1 MPQDKPDLTT
11 LGSRTVYE
19 NRWMRVQEDRIRRRD
34 GSDGIY
40 GVVVKPDF
48 VIVAPIENGIVHL
61 VQQYRYP
68 IKQRQWEFPQGGWE
82 DKPDAPPELVAR
94 GELEEET
101 GLVAERMR
109 QVGHLF
115 PLYGTTTQSYRIFL
129 ATGLT
134 PGERRPDAEE
144 QDLVTAAFPL
154 ATVEEMILN
163 GTIRDAG
170 TVSAFGLLRL
180 RKLI

>member
-1 MPQDKPDLTT
+1 MDQDKPALTT
-11 LGSRTVYE
+11 LDSRTVYA

-40 GVVVKPDF
+40 GVVIKPDF
-48 VIVAPIENGIVHL
+48 VVVAPIENGIVHL

-68 IKQRQWEFPQGGWE
+68 IKQRLWELPQGGWE
-82 DKPDAPPELVAR
+82 DRPDAAPELVAR

-101 GLVAERMR
+101 GLLAERM
-109 QVGHLF
+109 QEVGHLF
-115 PLYGTTTQSYRIFL
+115 PLYGTTNQSYRVFL

-134 PGERRPDAEE
+134 PGRRRPDREE
-144 QDLVTAAFPL
+144 QDLVSAAFPL

-170 TVSAFGLLRL
+170 TVAALGLLRL